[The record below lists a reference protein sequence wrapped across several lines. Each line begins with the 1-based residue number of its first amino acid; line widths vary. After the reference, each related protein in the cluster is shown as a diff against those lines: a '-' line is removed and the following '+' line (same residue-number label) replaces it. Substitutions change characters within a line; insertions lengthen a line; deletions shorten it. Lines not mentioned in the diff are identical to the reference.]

1 MTFGA
6 FIERSREEQVP
17 ASTAPGDLTHEQR
30 MWLALMARPAAPASA
45 LSPTP

>member
-6 FIERSREEQVP
+6 FIERARDEQVP
-17 ASTAPGDLTHEQR
+17 AVEATEHLSNEQR
-30 MWLALMARPAAPASA
+30 MWLALMAGPATAASS